1 MKPTTIEELMA
12 ALAPLSIPFPEIEN
26 PTDFSR
32 LSQEAQDAIV
42 GAMVG
47 EYEDGPPELAESVKD
62 EIRAWAGIP
71 SDNSGSSGQ
80 QVRCDRISNE
90 TNQ

>member
-1 MKPTTIEELMA
+1 MKPTTMEGLMA
-12 ALAPLSIPFPEIEN
+12 ALAPLSIPEIEN

-47 EYEDGPPELAESVKD
+47 EYENGPPKLSESVKA
-62 EIRAWAGIP
+62 EIRAWAEIP
-71 SDNSGSSGQ
+71 SDN
-80 QVRCDRISNE
+80 
-90 TNQ
+90 

>member
-1 MKPTTIEELMA
+1 MI

-26 PTDFSR
+26 PTEFSN
-32 LSQEAQDAIV
+32 LSQAAQDAIV

-47 EYEDGPPELAESVKD
+47 EYENGPPELEESVKD

-71 SDNSGSSGQ
+71 MHNVQEHPTADAAVTKHIQ
-80 QVRCDRISNE
+80 P
-90 TNQ
+90 TK

>member
-1 MKPTTIEELMA
+1 MKQTTIEELMI

-32 LSQEAQDAIV
+32 LSQAAQDAIV

-47 EYEDGPPELAESVKD
+47 EYENGPPELSESVKD
-62 EIRAWAGIP
+62 EIRAWAGIS
-71 SDNSGSSGQ
+71 SDNDKGEAQ
-80 QVRCDRISNE
+80 PPTKNL
-90 TNQ
+90 

>member
-1 MKPTTIEELMA
+1 MKPTTIEGLMA

-47 EYEDGPPELAESVKD
+47 EYENGPPELSESVKD
-62 EIRAWAGIP
+62 EIRSWAGIS
-71 SDNSGSSGQ
+71 SDN
-80 QVRCDRISNE
+80 VPVDP
-90 TNQ
+90 TP